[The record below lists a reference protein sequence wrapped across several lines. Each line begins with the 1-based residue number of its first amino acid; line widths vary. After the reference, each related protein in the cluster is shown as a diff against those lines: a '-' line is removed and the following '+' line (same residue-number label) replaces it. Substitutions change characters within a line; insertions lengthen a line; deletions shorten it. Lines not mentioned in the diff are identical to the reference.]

1 MVGPVWKEYAAGVD
15 AQLYCEVEE
24 MDEDG
29 EWWLSGAESGCVGG
43 VSGSDCRGVV
53 AALDD
58 V

>member
-1 MVGPVWKEYAAGVD
+1 MED
-15 AQLYCEVEE
+15 
-24 MDEDG
+24 DG

-43 VSGSDCRGVV
+43 VRGSDCRGVV